1 MSKDDVI
8 RAEILHAA
16 EILFQKWGLKKTTM
30 EDIARE
36 AGKGKSSLY
45 YYFKDKSEI
54 LYAVVDEQLVRI
66 LKKAEAA
73 VEKEKTAKGKLFA
86 YASTTFKEIRDALT
100 LFDILRGEVKINDEF
115 IGKFQKKYDDF
126 DEKKLREILEY
137 GFKRKE
143 FKTASARNIDPL
155 IRALA
160 NIKRSLLINV
170 FVKNDDQELL
180 GLIIDLTS
188 RGL

>member
-1 MSKDDVI
+1 MSKDDIV

-16 EILFQKWGLKKTTM
+16 EILFQKWGLKKTTV

-36 AGKGKSSLY
+36 AGKGKSTLY

-54 LYAVVDEQLVRI
+54 FYAVADEQLVRI
-66 LKKAEAA
+66 LRKAEAA
-73 VEKEKTAKGKLFA
+73 VDQENTAKGKLSA
-86 YASTTFKEIRDALT
+86 YVSTTFKEIRDALT
-100 LFDILRGEVKINDEF
+100 LFDVVRGEVKMNQEF
-115 IGKFQKKYDDF
+115 IGKFQKKYDNF
-126 DEKKLREILEY
+126 DEKMLREILEY

-143 FKTASARNIDPL
+143 FKSASARNIDSI
-155 IRALA
+155 IRALV

-170 FVKNDDQELL
+170 FVKNDDQELI